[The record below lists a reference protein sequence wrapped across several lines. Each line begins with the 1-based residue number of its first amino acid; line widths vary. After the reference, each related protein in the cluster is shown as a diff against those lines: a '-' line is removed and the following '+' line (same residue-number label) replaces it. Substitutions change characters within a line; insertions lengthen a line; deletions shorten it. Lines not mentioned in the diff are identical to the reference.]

1 MGNEGA
7 TSGVESA
14 EKNSVKS
21 LGGNLKESQKRK
33 TELQG
38 SDPWP

>member
-1 MGNEGA
+1 MGSEGA
-7 TSGVESA
+7 NSGIESA

-21 LGGNLKESQKRK
+21 LGGNLRESQKRE